1 MFGTFVHTSKSK
13 VNNFSQVLLFTDQV
27 VEILDLE
34 HILDDSASIKVVFL
48 RFFWA
53 ERLNEGSNSHLLL
66 GFDLSKNFW
75 LVIGINESQEFVEDF
90 RNGLLVNMLH
100 EIIDHSRLWSENERE
115 ELLLLS
121 ADQKGDQ
128 LAEVTSEDRV
138 KLFISLDEF
147 EKSFKKNEF
156 VSFFF
161 VLLFLLDLSLESRLG
176 SHG

>member
-1 MFGTFVHTSKSK
+1 
-13 VNNFSQVLLFTDQV
+13 
-27 VEILDLE
+27 
-34 HILDDSASIKVVFL
+34 
-48 RFFWA
+48 
-53 ERLNEGSNSHLLL
+53 
-66 GFDLSKNFW
+66 
-75 LVIGINESQEFVEDF
+75 
-90 RNGLLVNMLH
+90 MLH
-100 EIIDHSRLWSENERE
+100 EIFDHSRLWSENERE